1 MFLAENVIVSA
12 IAFASH
18 SATLNKLTLPA
29 LSLFGPP
36 FCEQVLSTIWMK
48 VFFKSSFLPWD
59 HVQSH
64 FHGPSIHAV
73 ASIVIKT
80 IMGE

>member
-48 VFFKSSFLPWD
+48 VFKVVFSPGTTSKAIFMVLAYMLLP
-59 HVQSH
+59 
-64 FHGPSIHAV
+64 A
-73 ASIVIKT
+73 
-80 IMGE
+80 